1 MKGKL
6 LQKTTALMLVLC
18 MTMVNFLFVAT
29 NIVYA
34 VSGSEVSVESGKVKF
49 DAYFKD
55 ANGNKTYTKDANI
68 SEGATLYAKIK
79 LVSGILKD
87 GAKITINNANF
98 RLPEVVNN
106 QYVAGVNNA
115 TKEIVL
121 RELNGSYVN
130 DIELEIPVKFEKQS
144 TISVD
149 YFNMDNEIVLSGEYK
164 ASETFKAI
172 EAKINTHL
180 NWKEDKDNGKAGLP
194 TTSYKQEK
202 AIKDGNKVLVQEKIT
217 VNGGLLPRTEDKLYV
232 TIPKINDKEPDTVN
246 LLVNG
251 SKVDVGPNN
260 ITTGATPVFEY
271 TNTFLKDKTINW
283 GTGTDVYTLIY
294 IYEDVENID
303 SVKTV
308 TRDIE
313 TAQVKLAVLNTTLK
327 DDTVKLP
334 RAEKGPMS
342 IQFTTGHIVSAS
354 AESASKST
362 YKGLMYAN
370 SSNGTPYTE
379 KYNMEVSDTTGVT
392 SMKLELSKDQFKHLE
407 VDENNKI
414 KSTFDQDTNNQTKYT
429 KIKFDWNN
437 VTKVLGSE
445 GTITIRDDDG
455 NVKEINSSS
464 EKELTLNTHNV
475 TITTS
480 KPVNEGTIEITAEK
494 LIIGD
499 AGLDKDTIQKIN
511 AIVTEIKVTTNN
523 DTKGSTSEAI
533 TELKE
538 PTTKPA
544 TLALT
549 SGYIFSTK
557 NVNDVEFQVK
567 LPTGTPDTYLFKEPT
582 ITLELPEDVSEI
594 SNVSAKAL
602 FADKNELQVEQS
614 DITAE
619 GNKIEIKIK
628 GEQTMFDNQTVGGIV
643 VTVNA
648 KVAVKANVP
657 EGTELPVAKAAKVT
671 MSYTNENAATQPE
684 PVSTDVIIDIQ
695 KQAQTTEPTQQNP
708 TQEPT
713 NQDPTLEEETPKEL
727 GPAVEESTDKIKVA
741 MTAVSAGVTLKDGDQ
756 VNAGQ
761 AVTYTYKISNQTNN
775 DIEKLNFQAIHE
787 GANVYAS
794 TKVEREVPIYLEGT
808 EQYANYTFVR
818 EQVGDSEYK
827 VSDFTLPKKATIV
840 LTYQVRVKEDAQK
853 LESTAEIT
861 GKNIEKIELK
871 TSNTVKNAA
880 LKLSLE
886 SNESKEYPNQL
897 GSIVGLTLR
906 IKNTSDAQLTK
917 IPVNIT
923 VPEEYQIIEAYSMDI
938 EEDDTSDDKNYT
950 ITKQQDNSLSF
961 EVNSLASGA
970 TKEMIV
976 PIKVVKY
983 NENKK
988 QKISFTATIDGTKY
1002 YSNYVETSLIEKKV
1016 SQMNVAMTSNKNGAI
1031 KTGDSLVYKIAIKN
1045 VGKNTDGVTIT
1056 DSVPSAAQIKK
1067 AYYTIGKETSEIT
1080 VKDDNSIY
1088 QKIVLDPEQQ
1098 AIVTIETEVD
1108 ETRTGK
1114 DTITNSVT
1122 VMGNLM
1128 EEEITKEIT
1137 HTLETNARNNNT
1149 EEPGNQD
1156 PEPQPT
1162 DPTIPGIVT
1171 IKNTISGMAWIDA
1184 NKNGIRES
1192 SEKPFA
1198 GITAMLVNTKTNKFV
1213 TDENGNRLSVK
1224 TDKNG
1229 MYTFENI
1236 EEGSYMV
1243 VFTFDNL
1250 KYRNTEYQVASAS
1263 ETTNSDII
1271 TGTIS
1276 TDGNSRIYAM
1286 TDKLVLKDKSIQNI
1300 DAGFIENEVFDLKI
1314 NKYISKVTIQNTAG
1328 TVVKQ
1333 YNKQQ
1338 LAKVEI
1344 DAKLLASSTVLVEYT
1359 LEITNEGEL
1368 AGYANEIVD
1377 YMPKDMS
1384 FNSEINKNWY
1394 KSTDGNVHTTALSKE
1409 IIQPGETKQ
1418 VVLTLTKAM
1427 TENNTGVT
1435 TNKAEIARTS
1445 NELSIP
1451 DKDTADNTSSAEL
1464 IVSIRTGVEV
1474 SIGIIIA
1481 IIVLTTTGIIVYTK
1495 KRKGANH
1502 E

>member
-34 VSGSEVSVESGKVKF
+34 VSDREESIKGGKITF

-55 ANGNKTYTKDANI
+55 ANGNKIYTKEANI

-79 LVSGILKD
+79 LQSGDLSN
-87 GAKITINNANF
+87 AKITINDKANF
-98 RLPEVVNN
+98 KLPETINS

-115 TKEIVL
+115 TKEIKLVKL
-121 RELNGSYVN
+121 EGSYVKD
-130 DIELEIPVKFEKQS
+130 DIVLEIPVTFEMKS
-144 TISVD
+144 TIDVD
-149 YFNMDNEIVLSGEYK
+149 YFNMENQITLSGDYT
-164 ASETFKAI
+164 SESTENVTAT
-172 EAKINTHL
+172 INTKL
-180 NWKEDKDNGKAGLP
+180 IWTENKEKVGSKGTNY
-194 TTSYKQEK
+194 SVEK
-202 AIKDGNKVLVQEKIT
+202 AIKDGNKVLIQEGIVVSAKSI
-217 VNGGLLPRTEDKLYV
+217 PRINDRFDINV
-232 TIPKINDKEPDTVN
+232 PKINGNEPDTIDIII
-246 LLVNG
+246 NG
-251 SKVDVGPNN
+251 KKVEENVKTKYYDIPSG
-260 ITTGATPVFEY
+260 TLKF
-271 TNTFLKDKTINW
+271 TNSLLKDNKINY
-283 GTGTDVYTLIY
+283 GTGTDTYKFIY
-294 IYEDVENID
+294 IFD
-303 SVKTV
+303 
-308 TRDIE
+308 DIE
-313 TAQVKLAVLNTTLK
+313 NQDELKNYTRNVGEFKLYTTCLGYNEAEKPMTLPK
-327 DDTVKLP
+327 DSMTVKFNS
-334 RAEKGPMS
+334 GN
-342 IQFTTGHIVSAS
+342 IVSAEATS
-354 AESASKST
+354 VSKEV
-362 YKGLMYAN
+362 YKGFMYADTTN
-370 SSNGTPYTE
+370 PTPYTE
-379 KYNMEVSDTTGVT
+379 KYNIEISDKTGVNNVEL
-392 SMKLELSKDQFKHLE
+392 KLEEDKFEHVE
-407 VDENNKI
+407 VVEDKI
-414 KSTFDQDTNNQTKYT
+414 KETNIQETNNQTKYT
-429 KIKFDWNN
+429 KIKFDWKN
-437 VTKVLGSE
+437 VENVLGGD

-480 KPVNEGTIEITAEK
+480 QPINEGTIEIIAQK
-494 LIIGD
+494 AIIGN
-499 AGLDKDTIQKIN
+499 AGLSKEAIQEIN
-511 AIVTEIKVTTNN
+511 AIKTAIKVTTNK
-523 DTKGSTSEAI
+523 DTNGSTAI
-533 TELKE
+533 VYTKLNE

-544 TLALT
+544 QLT
-549 SGYIFSTK
+549 MPTGYVFSTK

-582 ITLELPEDVSEI
+582 ITLELPEDVAEI
-594 SNVSAKAL
+594 SNVSANVV
-602 FADKNELQVEQS
+602 FAEKQDENFKVDQS
-614 DITAE
+614 KITVD
-619 GNKIEIKIK
+619 GNKIIIKIE
-628 GEQTMFDNQTVGGIV
+628 GEQTVFDNQTVGGIV

-761 AVTYTYKISNQTNN
+761 AVTYTYKITNQTNN
-775 DIEKLNFQAIHE
+775 DIEKVNFKAVHE

-861 GKNIEKIELK
+861 GENIEKIELK

-988 QKISFTATIDGTKY
+988 QKISFTATVDGTKY

-1067 AYYTIGKETSEIT
+1067 AYYTIGKETSDIT

-1114 DTITNSVT
+1114 DTITNTVT

-1128 EEEITKEIT
+1128 EEDITKEIT

-1162 DPTIPGIVT
+1162 DGPTIPGIVT

-1184 NKNGIRES
+1184 NKNGVRES
-1192 SEKPFA
+1192 SEKPFV

-1263 ETTNSDII
+1263 EATNSDII

-1276 TDGNSRIYAM
+1276 TDGNSKIYAM